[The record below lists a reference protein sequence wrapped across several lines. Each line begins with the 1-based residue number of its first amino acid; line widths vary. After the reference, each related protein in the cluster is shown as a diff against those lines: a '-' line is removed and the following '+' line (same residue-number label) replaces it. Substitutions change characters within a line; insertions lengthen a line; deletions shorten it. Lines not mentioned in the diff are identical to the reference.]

1 MTTRRL
7 LYPLL
12 AGVLYFAGARLGVA
26 ASAMSEGIAIF
37 WLPNGVL
44 LAALLLART
53 RDWPAYLGV
62 AVLAEVLADMP
73 TFTLWQALGFA
84 AANLFE
90 CLFAAVALRRLASPF
105 AFDRL
110 RHVVWFGVIALLL
123 APGLAALPGAA
134 IYAMDAA
141 SRISFWSYWRI
152 WWVGDSLGVL
162 IVVPLALGWLS
173 GRPAMR
179 LSRILEAA
187 AILAM
192 TAALAW
198 RIFVLGSGET
208 GRLLDSP
215 FLMLPLLLWPAIRF
229 GVRETAGV
237 GLLVAIAAILAN
249 LSGLGPFVSNV
260 PEVTVLRVQE
270 YLAILLFSSL
280 AMAAL
285 LQELR
290 DRNAS
295 LQAREH
301 ELRESQQ
308 AIWQLNLELESR
320 VRARTEEL
328 QTANRLLEA
337 LASVDPLT
345 GASNRR
351 HFLEIARIEVDRALR
366 LGTPIAA
373 IMLDLDHFKRVNDVH
388 GHEAGD
394 RVLQTFANAMHAAL
408 RSSDIF
414 ARLGGEEFM
423 MLLPGQ
429 GQADACA
436 LAERLRALTESL
448 ECRECPEG
456 VTVSIGVASLGMHGA
471 RDLNSLMRQ
480 ADRALYVSKRAG
492 RNRVSVVGEET
503 P

>member
-1 MTTRRL
+1 
-7 LYPLL
+7 
-12 AGVLYFAGARLGVA
+12 
-26 ASAMSEGIAIF
+26 
-37 WLPNGVL
+37 
-44 LAALLLART
+44 
-53 RDWPAYLGV
+53 
-62 AVLAEVLADMP
+62 
-73 TFTLWQALGFA
+73 
-84 AANLFE
+84 
-90 CLFAAVALRRLASPF
+90 
-105 AFDRL
+105 
-110 RHVVWFGVIALLL
+110 
-123 APGLAALPGAA
+123 
-134 IYAMDAA
+134 
-141 SRISFWSYWRI
+141 
-152 WWVGDSLGVL
+152 
-162 IVVPLALGWLS
+162 
-173 GRPAMR
+173 MR

-280 AMAAL
+280 ALAAL